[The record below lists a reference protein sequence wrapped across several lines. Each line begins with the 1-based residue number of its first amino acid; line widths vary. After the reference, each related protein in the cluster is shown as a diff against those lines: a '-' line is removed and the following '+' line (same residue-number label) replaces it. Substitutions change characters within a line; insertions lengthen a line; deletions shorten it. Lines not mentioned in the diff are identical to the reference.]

1 MIVAAPLANL
11 VIRRLG
17 GNADRQEV
25 GGRLNNRAENSH
37 QPFRLRERAM
47 QRFRSMKTLQK
58 FSSVHAEVH
67 NHFNQ
72 ERHLVTRQVYKQR
85 RSALAEWSALA
96 A

>member
-37 QPFRLRERAM
+37 S
-47 QRFRSMKTLQK
+47 RFGYENGPCSG
-58 FSSVHAEVH
+58 FEA
-67 NHFNQ
+67 
-72 ERHLVTRQVYKQR
+72 
-85 RSALAEWSALA
+85 
-96 A
+96 